1 MELARCPRVVPGRL
15 LEPARLAAPNHRR
28 EGQTLKA
35 PSLAARPGYLAA
47 SAVRRDPKPAAV
59 MEMGVE
65 TDVETGVEIG
75 V

>member
-1 MELARCPRVVPGRL
+1 MELARCPAVVRDQL
-15 LEPARLAAPNHRR
+15 LQPDRLADPNHRR

-47 SAVRRDPKPAAV
+47 SAVRRGPTPAAV
-59 MEMGVE
+59 MGMVVE